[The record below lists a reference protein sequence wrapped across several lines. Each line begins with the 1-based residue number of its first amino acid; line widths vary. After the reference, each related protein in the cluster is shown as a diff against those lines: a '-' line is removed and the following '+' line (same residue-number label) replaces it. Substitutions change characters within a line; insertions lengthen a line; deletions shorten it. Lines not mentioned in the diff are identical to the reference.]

1 MQDLYEIEPKE
12 VLKWFLELEK
22 IPRESGNEKAVSDYL
37 MSFAKDRGLDAFQ
50 DRENN
55 VIIHK
60 PGTVGYENSDA
71 VIIQGHMDMVCEKS
85 PDSKHDFLT
94 DPIEVYVDGDL
105 LRAKGTT
112 LGGDDGVAVAIAMA
126 VLDSKDIPHPPIE
139 ALLTTSEETGMG
151 GAMAVTGEHL
161 SGKTLLNID
170 SEAEGEFLVSCAGG
184 GNVITSFDIERESF
198 QGEALSIKI
207 SGYTGGHSGI
217 EIIKQRG
224 NAIKHLGRLLY
235 ALDREQGMNIVSIS
249 GGTKHNAIALKAEAV
264 VAVFDSKKALSILKR
279 VADELIGELQVS
291 DPDAKIEI
299 GSIDKSKEMFSGKLS
314 SDLAKALFLLP
325 HGVQER
331 SLNIHGLVQTSVNI
345 GILEEKEGSVQMTN
359 CVRGS
364 VRSSMHDLMDRIMLI
379 AELCGGSS
387 WIKNEYPAWQYELN
401 SNVREKSLKVWKDL
415 TGQDAKINAIH
426 AGLECGLLKGV
437 LPDCDMISYGPN
449 LDAVHT
455 FNESLSI
462 SSLGKIW
469 EFTKMLLKELK

>member
-1 MQDLYEIEPKE
+1 MQDLYSLEPKE
-12 VLKWFLELEK
+12 VMKWFLELEK

-37 MSFAKDRGLDAFQ
+37 MNFAKERGFKAFQ
-50 DRENN
+50 DQENN

-60 PGTVGYENSDA
+60 PGTAGYENSDA
-71 VIIQGHMDMVCEKS
+71 VIIQGHMDMVCEKA
-85 PDSKHDFLT
+85 PDSTHNFLT

-112 LGGDDGVAVAIAMA
+112 LGADDGVAVAIAMA
-126 VLDSKDIPHPPIE
+126 ILDSNDIPHPPIE
-139 ALLTTSEETGMG
+139 ALITTSEETGMG

-170 SEAEGEFLVSCAGG
+170 SEVEGEFLVSCAGG
-184 GNVITSFDIERESF
+184 GNVITAFDIEREDF
-198 QGEALSIKI
+198 RGDALSVKI
-207 SGYTGGHSGI
+207 SGYKGGHSGI

-235 ALDREQGMNIVSIS
+235 ALDCQEGMNIVSIS
-249 GGTKHNAIALKAEAV
+249 GGAKHNAIALKAEAII
-264 VAVFDSKKALSILKR
+264 AVSNLEKSEEILKR
-279 VADELIGELQVS
+279 VANELMGELQVS
-291 DPDAKIEI
+291 DPEAKIEI
-299 GSIDKSKEMFSGKLS
+299 RKAETTARMFTRNVS
-314 SDLAKALFLLP
+314 SNLVKALFLLP

-331 SLNIHGLVQTSVNI
+331 SLNIEGLVQTSVNI
-345 GILEEKEGSVQMTN
+345 GILAEKEGKIEVTN

-364 VRSSMHDLMDRIMLI
+364 VHSSMHDLMDRIMLI
-379 AELCGGSS
+379 AEICGGHA
-387 WIKNEYPAWQYELN
+387 WVKNEYPAWQYEAD
-401 SNVREKSLKVWKDL
+401 SKVREKAVKVWKEL
-415 TGQDAKINAIH
+415 TGEEAKINAIH

-455 FNESLSI
+455 FHESMSI

-469 EFTKMLLKELK
+469 NFTKALLKELK

>member
-1 MQDLYEIEPKE
+1 MQDLYSIEPKE

-37 MSFAKDRGLDAFQ
+37 MNFAKERGFDAFQ

-60 PGTVGYENSDA
+60 PGTSGYENSDA
-71 VIIQGHMDMVCEKS
+71 VIIQGHMDMVCEKA
-85 PDSKHDFLT
+85 PDSLHNFLT

-112 LGGDDGVAVAIAMA
+112 LGADDGVAVAIAMA
-126 VLDSKDIPHPPIE
+126 VLDSKDLPHPPIE
-139 ALLTTSEETGMG
+139 VLITTSEETGMG

-170 SEAEGEFLVSCAGG
+170 SEVEGEFLVSCAGG
-184 GNVITSFDIERESF
+184 GNVITAFDIERESF
-198 QGEALSIKI
+198 QGHALSVKI
-207 SGYTGGHSGI
+207 SGYKGGHSGI

-235 ALDREQGMNIVSIS
+235 ALDREEGMNIVSIS
-249 GGTKHNAIALKAEAV
+249 GGAKHNAIALKAEAV
-264 VAVFDSKKALSILKR
+264 IAVSNLEKSEEILNR
-279 VADELIGELQVS
+279 VADELIAELQVS
-291 DPDAKIEI
+291 DPEAKIEI
-299 GSIDKSKEMFSGKLS
+299 KKVENNAPMFTYKVS
-314 SDLAKALFLLP
+314 SNLAKALFLLP

-345 GILEEKEGSVQMTN
+345 GILVEKEGKIEVTN

-379 AELCGGSS
+379 AEICGGHA
-387 WIKNEYPAWQYELN
+387 WVKNEYPAWQYEVN
-401 SNVREKSLKVWKDL
+401 SKVREKAVKVWKEL
-415 TGQDAKINAIH
+415 TGEDAKINAIH

-455 FNESLSI
+455 FHESMSI
-462 SSLGKIW
+462 SSLAKIW
-469 EFTKMLLKELK
+469 DFTKALLKELR